1 MKKQIAKLFGIATL
15 SFTLSFA
22 VGMSVST
29 ARMERMELEQ
39 LQAQKLVLED
49 VAALTTT
56 LR

>member
-39 LQAQKLVLED
+39 LQAQELVLED
-49 VAALTTT
+49 AAALTTT
-56 LR
+56 LK